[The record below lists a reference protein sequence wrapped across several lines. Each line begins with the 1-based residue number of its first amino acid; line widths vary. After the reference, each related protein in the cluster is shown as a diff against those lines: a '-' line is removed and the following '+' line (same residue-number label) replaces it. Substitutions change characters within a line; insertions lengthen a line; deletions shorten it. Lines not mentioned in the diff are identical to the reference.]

1 MSRFV
6 ISETDAID
14 LGDGDVVHL
23 KRRMNYGDQRVL
35 SSTFTGGEASG
46 GMREY
51 LVVLLERNI
60 VRWEGPGF
68 TGPDGSPVPI
78 TREAIDAL
86 DPDVADRLVDE
97 IARRNPT
104 AAARP
109 LAQSAPSSSS
119 PSPTAERSSASTP
132 SSGSADASAGPGTSS

>member
-23 KRRMNYGDQRVL
+23 KRRMNYGDQRTL
-35 SSTFTGGEASG
+35 SSAFTGGEASG

-68 TGPDGSPVPI
+68 AGPDGTPVAV
-78 TREAIDAL
+78 TRETIDAL
-86 DPDVADRLVDE
+86 DPDIADRLVDE

-104 AAARP
+104 AAAGP
-109 LAQSAPSSSS
+109 LAKSAPSSSPPS
-119 PSPTAERSSASTP
+119 APAVVSSPTGTASSA
-132 SSGSADASAGPGTSS
+132 